1 MSSAVE
7 LTQVE
12 RADIAERL
20 NMAERYGWPRR
31 VWVDDGHVFL
41 ENSER
46 SLHRMTP
53 EVALQLGSLLTAAG
67 GHSMVNKLL
76 DRDSVAEFSASAD
89 R

>member
-1 MSSAVE
+1 
-7 LTQVE
+7 
-12 RADIAERL
+12 
-20 NMAERYGWPRR
+20 MAEPYGWPRR

-41 ENSER
+41 ESSER

-53 EVALQLGSLLTAAG
+53 EVALELGSLMTAAG

-76 DRDSVAEFSASAD
+76 DRDSVTEFTASAA